1 MDCMKSIQK
10 PGDGIMNNKFPSKKV
25 MEEIFK
31 AQEEHHKKASKLP
44 IEKKIQLM
52 VNMQRALSGF
62 NKKGEKKWRVWDI

>member
-1 MDCMKSIQK
+1 
-10 PGDGIMNNKFPSKKV
+10 MNNKFPSKKV